1 MIIKTAKS
9 LLLAIILLVVLA
21 PVSTAIAPGFGARAM
36 GMGGAYTAV
45 ADDGSA
51 AYWNPAGI
59 SQVTIGLALDG
70 GFEGNIKQIDAIR
83 EQDPAALDGTLGI
96 KAGANLTLGN
106 FGLGAFTERQAEIEP
121 GTVLKSIRIDQT
133 DQVAFTFANELTD
146 LFAFG
151 LNAKYVM
158 VNTEKFTAAGS
169 IDQADGKGFAVD
181 LGAMFKVGK
190 LVRLGAVLKDFGLVG
205 FELNGVDYEWPT
217 KLVLGGAVRAPLLGT
232 VVAADLETPLQG
244 DQDPAFRVGVEQ
256 PLLGLLALRAGGYQ
270 EADGFNFTAG
280 CGLKLGPVALDVA
293 ADLGLGENTTVYAS
307 AHFKF

>member
-121 GTVLKSIRIDQT
+121 GTVLKTMRIDQT